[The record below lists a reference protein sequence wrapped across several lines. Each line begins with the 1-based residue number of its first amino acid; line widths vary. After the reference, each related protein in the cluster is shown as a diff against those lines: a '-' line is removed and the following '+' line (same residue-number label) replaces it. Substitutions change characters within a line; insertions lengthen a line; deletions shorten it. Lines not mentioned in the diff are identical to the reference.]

1 MPSEMQTPCHPWLC
15 PQPAMARGGYRT
27 LGATWGSS
35 PTLSEGLH
43 PPRMNPDQPST
54 SDAEA
59 PMPPTTGGSSL
70 SRGLRVTAQAFSM
83 RPQQA
88 GWALC
93 GASQLAGLTAR
104 IRALYVHW
112 MSGWGPLTMTVMV
125 TRRRKWSRLRSKC
138 QSLICLWWEKKQ
150 KLRVCLYK
158 AL

>member
-1 MPSEMQTPCHPWLC
+1 MVWPARGTQGRTDLGLCWAPCPSHHPWSVQSSWDHCRFLAKSNGAEVTYDGFLKKKSSLRIPSVPASAPSEMQTPCHPWLC

-88 GWALC
+88 G
-93 GASQLAGLTAR
+93 
-104 IRALYVHW
+104 
-112 MSGWGPLTMTVMV
+112 
-125 TRRRKWSRLRSKC
+125 
-138 QSLICLWWEKKQ
+138 
-150 KLRVCLYK
+150 
-158 AL
+158 

>member
-1 MPSEMQTPCHPWLC
+1 MGLRAGLTWVCAGLHVQVTTLGVYKALGIIVGFWQKAMELKSLMMVFLKKKSSLRIPSVPASAPSEMQTPCHPWLC

-70 SRGLRVTAQAFSM
+70 SRGLSVTAQAFSM

-88 GWALC
+88 G
-93 GASQLAGLTAR
+93 
-104 IRALYVHW
+104 
-112 MSGWGPLTMTVMV
+112 
-125 TRRRKWSRLRSKC
+125 
-138 QSLICLWWEKKQ
+138 
-150 KLRVCLYK
+150 
-158 AL
+158 